1 MSAILYYNAKIYIV
15 NASFETADA
24 LIVES
29 DKIIFVGTLAAIP
42 TIEIKER
49 IDCKNAFIYPGFI
62 DPHCHFIDL
71 GKSYFTVPLYQTSSF
86 EEVIERC
93 KSFQQTNK
101 STWLLGRGWNQ
112 IDWLN
117 QEMPNKKILDEL
129 FPDIPV
135 LLIRID
141 SHVGLIN
148 QKAIELTQVLQE
160 AFFTEKQVELKEGKT
175 TGIIYDKALYHV
187 LEFVKPDRATK
198 SNYIQKSTD
207 VCLSYGLTSVGDA
220 FMTYEDFEVYKHLN
234 ESNQLRLQVYGMMV
248 PSKENKQ
255 YLAENG
261 AYKKHQLHINATKHF
276 ADGALGSR
284 GAALIEPYSDDK
296 ENRGMLL
303 ESDEYWMEEA
313 QFCIDHQLQMITHAI
328 GDAANKRVIQV
339 YKKFLSKQSTNRW
352 RIEHMQ
358 MLDEE
363 DVQDIK
369 EYQIVPSIQSTH
381 GTSDYTWA
389 VNRIGAERMKKSYR
403 VKDLLDACGYIV
415 NGSDFP
421 IEKANPL
428 RGFYASITR
437 QSDEGFP
444 KGGFDPSQKISREAA
459 LRSMTIWAA
468 YAQFEEAEK
477 GSLEVGKNADFVIFD
492 TDLMQCDESQILKS
506 KALATIV
513 GGEKKYETI
522 I

>member
-1 MSAILYYNAKIYIV
+1 MSTILYYNAKIYTV
-15 NASFETADA
+15 NASFDLADA
-24 LIVES
+24 LIIES
-29 DKIIFVGTLAAIP
+29 GKIIFVGTLAEIP

-49 IDCKNAFIYPGFI
+49 IDCKNAYIYPGFI

-71 GKSYFTVPLYQTSSF
+71 GKSYFTAPLYETRSF
-86 EEVIERC
+86 EEVLERC
-93 KSFQQTNK
+93 ATFQQTNN
-101 STWLLGRGWNQ
+101 SLWLLGRGWNQ
-112 IDWLN
+112 NDWTNKEL
-117 QEMPNKKILDEL
+117 PNKKILDQL

-141 SHVGLIN
+141 SHVGLLN
-148 QKAIELTQVLQE
+148 QKAIELTQVIQAHFIE
-160 AFFTEKQVELKEGKT
+160 EKQVELKEGIA

-187 LEFVKPDRATK
+187 LEFVKPDAATK
-198 SNYIQKSTD
+198 SLYIQKATD
-207 VCLSYGLTSVGDA
+207 ICLSHGLTSVGDA
-220 FMTYEDFEVYKHLN
+220 FMTYEDFEVYKQLN
-234 ESNQLRLQVYGMMV
+234 ELNQLRIQVYGMMV
-248 PSKENKQ
+248 PSKENKA
-255 YLAENG
+255 YLVAHG
-261 AYKKHQLHINATKHF
+261 VYKNQLLHINATKHF

-284 GAALIEPYSDDK
+284 GAALIEPYSDAPD
-296 ENRGMLL
+296 NTGMLL
-303 ESDEYWMEEA
+303 ETDAYWIEEA

-328 GDAANKRVIQV
+328 GDAANKRIIQL

-363 DVQDIK
+363 DIQDIK

-389 VNRIGAERMKKSYR
+389 INRIGPARMKKSYR

-437 QSDEGFP
+437 QSDEGLP
-444 KGGFDPSQKISREAA
+444 EGGFDPSQKISREAA
-459 LRSMTIWAA
+459 LKSMTIWAA

-477 GSLEVGKNADFVIFD
+477 GSLEVGKNADFVMLD
-492 TDLMQCDESQILKS
+492 TDLMNCDEGQILKS
-506 KALATIV
+506 KVLMTIV
-513 GGEKKYETI
+513 KGENKYGAI